1 MLFCT
6 FTWMTFLYN
15 FITHFAYFFLRIY
28 AIFNKKIKLFVN
40 GREETF
46 QHLSSIKRED
56 RTIWFHIASLGEFE
70 QAIPIIESTKD
81 SWQDHKIIVT
91 FFSPSGYEI
100 RKNSKLADVICYLP
114 FDTKA
119 NMKNF
124 VELVHPEIA
133 IIVKYEFWPNL
144 LRQLKKQSIPTILV
158 SGIFRKNQIFF
169 KFTGKWLRKSLNAFH
184 HFFVQDSYSMNLL
197 ESINFNNTSLTGD
210 TRFDRVSK
218 ILEQDNTLSFI
229 SEFKNNQYTI
239 VAGSTWNEGEG
250 FLINYINKSK
260 DEKFIIAP
268 HTIDHNSILKLKKS
282 LKKETILYSEKSGK
296 NLSEYSVFIIDTV
309 GLLTKIYSYA
319 DTAYVGGGFRTG
331 LHNILEPAT
340 FGIPIVIGP
349 EYSKFKEA
357 LDLVNLKGC
366 ISVHNQSVFSSTLR
380 MLKNDINY
388 RNEMGKVNKTYIKKN
403 VGATAQ
409 IMHYINNQIRS

>member
-1 MLFCT
+1 M
-6 FTWMTFLYN
+6 
-15 FITHFAYFFLRIY
+15 
-28 AIFNKKIKLFVN
+28 KLFVS
-40 GREETF
+40 GRAETF
-46 QHLSSIKRED
+46 HHLSSIKKED
-56 RTIWFHIASLGEFE
+56 RTIWFHVASLGEFE
-70 QAIPIIESTKD
+70 QAIPIIESTKE

-114 FDTKA
+114 FDTKS
-119 NMKNF
+119 NMKRF

-169 KFTGKWLRKSLNAFH
+169 KSTGQWMRKSLTAFH
-184 HFFVQDSYSMNLL
+184 HIFVQDSSSMDLL
-197 ESINFNNTSLTGD
+197 ESINFSTISITGD

-218 ILEQDNTLSFI
+218 ILDQDNTLPFM
-229 SEFKNNQYTI
+229 SEFKNNQYTV
-239 VAGSTWNEGEG
+239 VAGSTWNEGED
-250 FLINYINKSK
+250 FLVNYINNSK

-268 HTIDHNSILKLKKS
+268 HTINSNSILKLKES
-282 LKKETILYSEKSGK
+282 LKKETILYSEKEGK
-296 NLSEYSVFIIDTV
+296 NLSEYTVLIIDTI

-340 FGIPIVIGP
+340 FGIPIVIGS
-349 EYSKFKEA
+349 EYYKFKEA
-357 LDLVNLKGC
+357 IDLVSLKGC
-366 ISVHNQSVFSSTLR
+366 ISVQNQSTFSSTFR
-380 MLKNDINY
+380 MLKNDLNY
-388 RNEMGKVNKTYIKKN
+388 RKEMGKVNKTYIKKN
-403 VGATAQ
+403 IGATAQ
-409 IMHYINNQIRS
+409 IMHYINNQISS